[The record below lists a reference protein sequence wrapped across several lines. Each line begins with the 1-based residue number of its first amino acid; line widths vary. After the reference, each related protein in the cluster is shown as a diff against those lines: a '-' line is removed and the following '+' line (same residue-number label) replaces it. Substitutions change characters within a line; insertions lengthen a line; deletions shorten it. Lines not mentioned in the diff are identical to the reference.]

1 MTTTLTFFSSIK
13 HVLIP
18 LQNSLEMGK
27 KHAQKRGLLAIK
39 EIATLSC
46 AVTQAGGT
54 VAFLD
59 QSLVNIKDL

>member
-1 MTTTLTFFSSIK
+1 MFDSSAK
-13 HVLIP
+13 
-18 LQNSLEMGK
+18 QFGNGE

-46 AVTQAGGT
+46 AAAQAGGT